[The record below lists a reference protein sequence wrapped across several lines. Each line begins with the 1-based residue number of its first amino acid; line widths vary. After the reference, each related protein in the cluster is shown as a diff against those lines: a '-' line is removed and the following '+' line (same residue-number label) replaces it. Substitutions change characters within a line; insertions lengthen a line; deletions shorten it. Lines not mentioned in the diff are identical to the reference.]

1 MASMAFGRSSILGGI
16 AALCLA
22 AGAARAGQSLAE
34 VARKE
39 RERRVQVTKSGE
51 ESAVLNEKDLEE
63 ARGDSFSV
71 SGQEASSPES
81 SATENDADDAG
92 NPTGPEQDLSAKE
105 IRDLKEQW
113 GRIWKGQMEQ
123 AERELEQA
131 KDDVYQCRSADRYFF
146 VPLAVDCEG
155 VDLRL
160 AGAEARLRKVKRNR
174 YHWELL
180 LPPNQEP

>member
-1 MASMAFGRSSILGGI
+1 MAFRRSSILGGI

-22 AGAARAGQSLAE
+22 AGAARGGQSLAE
-34 VARKE
+34 VAKKE
-39 RERRVQVTKSGE
+39 RERRVQVTKPGA
-51 ESAVLNEKDLEE
+51 ESPVLSEKDLEK

-71 SGQEASSPES
+71 SGQESSPPES
-81 SATENDADDAG
+81 SAQEDDAG
-92 NPTGPEQDLSAKE
+92 TPAGAERGLSAKE

-146 VPLAVDCEG
+146 VPLAIDCEG

-160 AGAEARLRKVKRNR
+160 AGAEARLKKVKRNR

>member
-1 MASMAFGRSSILGGI
+1 MAFRRSSIFGGI

-22 AGAARAGQSLAE
+22 AGAARGGGQSLAE

-51 ESAVLNEKDLEE
+51 ESAVLSEKDLEK
-63 ARGDSFSV
+63 ARGDSLSV
-71 SGQEASSPES
+71 SGQETSSQEGSAPED
-81 SATENDADDAG
+81 DADDPG
-92 NPTGPEQDLSAKE
+92 NPTGSAQDLSAKE

-146 VPLAVDCEG
+146 VPLAIDCEG